1 MQRLHACK
9 LKTQKISG
17 IKPLRL
23 FIPFPFGFSFAGHA
37 ERRIKIIMQKHP
49 KMSLVAS
56 APVCTFTNQ
65 IFPTPLQL
73 SPYAFNRYLCKRSLV
88 HKTTSLRAYCL
99 PCGCYVHVLSSG
111 VRLLS
116 TLPF

>member
-17 IKPLRL
+17 IKPRKA
-23 FIPFPFGFSFAGHA
+23 IYSVSFWFFLCRTCI
-37 ERRIKIIMQKHP
+37 ERIKIIMQKHP

-65 IFPTPLQL
+65 ILTKPLQL
-73 SPYAFNRYLCKRSLV
+73 TPYAFNRYLHKRALV
-88 HKTTSLRAYCL
+88 HKTPSLKAYAL
-99 PCGCYVHVLSSG
+99 PCGCYVLVLSSG
-111 VRLLS
+111 IRQLS
-116 TLPF
+116 VLPF